1 MAVYC
6 WGNTVHGELGL
17 GGIEDEQVW
26 IVRTKQTV
34 AQQKLISL
42 YLPQILLPR
51 EMDWCHS
58 SSVQQAACGTTH
70 TLLLTK
76 DGKLFSCGNNDHG
89 QLGHDTDCLPN
100 KRPRTCR
107 FSM

>member
-17 GGIEDEQVW
+17 GGIEDEQV
-26 IVRTKQTV
+26 
-34 AQQKLISL
+34 
-42 YLPQILLPR
+42 LLPR

-58 SSVQQAACGTTH
+58 SSVQQAACGTSH